1 MALTLPLAAAA
12 GLTALGTGLNLF
24 GSSKAA
30 WKCQKCGSCCRFF
43 KCPIL
48 TKDNLCPIYENRPKM
63 CISNSN
69 DDDEKKI
76 EMCNKF
82 RDFFKKID
90 EVLNNAND

>member
-1 MALTLPLAAAA
+1 
-12 GLTALGTGLNLF
+12 
-24 GSSKAA
+24 
-30 WKCQKCGSCCRFF
+30 
-43 KCPIL
+43 L
-48 TKDNLCPIYENRPKM
+48 TKDNLCPIYKNRPEM

-82 RDFFKKID
+82 RDFFKKIN